1 MLNLSSIITHGFGIE
16 YEYDAY
22 LSYRKQRKICS
33 IQSMLL
39 FGQGVVQY
47 LSSAGNS
54 IRFLHLLYQYDLD
67 PIRQMYFY
75 PRDQDKV
82 GCT

>member
-1 MLNLSSIITHGFGIE
+1 MLYLSSIVTHGFGRE

-33 IQSMLL
+33 VQSMLL
-39 FGQGVVQY
+39 FGQGVVGY
-47 LSSAGNS
+47 L
-54 IRFLHLLYQYDLD
+54 RRCWLFLHSLYRYDLD
-67 PIRQMYFY
+67 PVRQMHFY
-75 PRDQDKV
+75 TRGQDKV